1 MTGMPI
7 VERAFE
13 LARSGQVPNI
23 DQLVRKLK
31 REQFEQV
38 ESHLAG
44 STTLRRQLN
53 EICRNA
59 WAAAGNAPVPLRGAV
74 PLAPG
79 RKASEV

>member
-1 MTGMPI
+1 MPI

-23 DQLVRKLK
+23 DQLVMKLK
-31 REQFEQV
+31 HERVLEQV

-44 STTLRRQLN
+44 SETLRRQLN

-59 WAAAGNAPVPLRGAV
+59 WAAAGNASVPLR
-74 PLAPG
+74 
-79 RKASEV
+79 ASNQQSPVGQR